1 MPYFISVRRFKLKQ
15 INKTVKINE
24 HNNTVHLT
32 MTTKPSEAN
41 LDNYI
46 SQSPT
51 NVHPN
56 LKLVNTL
63 RDQNLRAYLQK
74 EALLLA

>member
-1 MPYFISVRRFKLKQ
+1 
-15 INKTVKINE
+15 
-24 HNNTVHLT
+24 